1 MVQHNNVS
9 KTLRTIQVTCA
20 VVWCLLV
27 AGPSFGFAALKPVLV
42 SEGVYKEY
50 CTSKEIED
58 NVGICQQQEL
68 KLNMIFTIAAV
79 MTNVTALIVGPIL
92 DSYGPKVCGIIGA
105 LLITLSCLTL
115 RSAVTIHAFD
125 AYIVGYTLLAVG
137 GPFTFISS
145 FQLSNTFPDNSGLI
159 LALLTGAFDASSA
172 VFLFYKVAY
181 EKSGGA
187 FHIHDFFTL
196 FLVVPVFILLAQIF
210 IMPHEPYVT
219 MKELALESLDIHEA
233 TSSESV
239 DVTEETALLETT
251 GNLSVS
257 GVPTYLDN
265 GKDNGHI
272 SHSHVDELEQNSGV
286 WGVLHGL
293 PILGQ
298 LKTPW
303 FYVMLAFTAIQM
315 LRINYF
321 VATVLS
327 QYAYLLGSFEKAE
340 LLNNF
345 FNVALPLGGLIAIP
359 IIGVLLDTL
368 STFSVMALMLVVSTC
383 VGCFGLIPNSII
395 AGYLNISLLVVYRPF
410 YYTAVSDYAAKVF
423 GFDTFGRVYGLIISI
438 SGVFNLLQAFLDRT
452 THKHFKGNPTPV
464 NIFLLS
470 STIVFGATLLVYIR
484 TQIKHIKRKQLE
496 VEAERAP
503 VLTMP

>member
-1 MVQHNNVS
+1 VF
-9 KTLRTIQVTCA
+9 
-20 VVWCLLV
+20 WCLLV

-50 CTSKEIED
+50 CTSKEIEHS
-58 NVGICQQQEL
+58 VEICQQQEL
-68 KLNMIFTIAAV
+68 KLNMVFTIAAV

-92 DSYGPKVCGIIGA
+92 DSYGPKLCGIIGA
-105 LLITLSCLTL
+105 LLISLSCFTL

-125 AYIVGYTLLAVG
+125 GYIVGYTLLAVG

-145 FQLSNTFPDNSGLI
+145 FQLSNTFPNHSGLI

-172 VFLFYKVAY
+172 VFLFYRIAY

-187 FHIHDFFTL
+187 FHIHDFFTI

-210 IMPHEPYVT
+210 IMPHESYVT

-233 TSSESV
+233 PSGESSY
-239 DVTEETALLETT
+239 VTEETALLETA
-251 GNLSVS
+251 GNQSAS
-257 GVPTYLDN
+257 GIPKYLDN
-265 GKDNGHI
+265 CKDDGQI
-272 SHSHVDELEQNSGV
+272 SHCHVDDLEQNSGV

-293 PILGQ
+293 SILDQ

-303 FYVMLAFTAIQM
+303 FYIMVAFTTIQM

-327 QYAYLLGSFEKAE
+327 QYTYLLGSFERAE

-345 FNVALPLGGLIAIP
+345 FNVALPLGGLLAIP

-368 STFSVMALMLVVSTC
+368 STFSVLTLMLVVSTC
-383 VGCFGLIPNSII
+383 IGCIGLIPNSII
-395 AGYLNISLLVVYRPF
+395 AGYFNISLLVVYRPF
-410 YYTAVSDYAAKVF
+410 YYTSVSDYAAKVF

-438 SGVFNLLQAFLDRT
+438 SGVFNLLQAFLDRAT
-452 THKHFKGNPTPV
+452 LVYFKGNPAPV

-470 STIVFGATLLVYIR
+470 STVVFGVALLVYIR

-496 VEAERAP
+496 LEAEQAP